1 MCVAG
6 LQELIEANGYTAGC
20 KASKRL
26 VRQGNDFVPRK
37 RCSKVTDFCVVVHC
51 HLLGTFNSSPV
62 ERRESKRIYFE

>member
-20 KASKRL
+20 KASKKL